1 MLKKLVK
8 FADRLDGKNLF
19 EEANHI
25 DIILQRFA
33 SLEDNIS
40 GDEKLEKI
48 NKIIEEEANS
58 IINSKELDEAV
69 KDAFEGM
76 QMGLSEAFSEMMME
90 KALSLYLKLADEKL
104 VKDIREVSV
113 GEDGREVTTYKDEA
127 RVVSDMG
134 IELAT
139 YLIEKSES
147 KNLEHYI
154 EFFKEIKERF
164 EEYGPEKS
172 NYDFGTLEDYI
183 I

>member
-33 SLEDNIS
+33 SLEDNAY
-40 GDEKLEKI
+40 GDGKLAKI
-48 NKIIEEEANS
+48 NEIIREEASS
-58 IINSKELDEAV
+58 IMKSKELDEAV
-69 KDAFEGM
+69 RDAFEGM
-76 QMGLSEAFSEMMME
+76 QMGLSEAFSEMIME

-104 VKDIREVSV
+104 VKDIREFSV
-113 GEDGREVTTYKDEA
+113 NEDGKEITTYKDEA
-127 RVVSDMG
+127 KVVSDTG
-134 IELAT
+134 IELVS
-139 YLIEKSES
+139 YLIEMSEG
-147 KNLEHYI
+147 LEHYI
-154 EFFKEIKERF
+154 KFFKEIEERF

>member
-1 MLKKLVK
+1 MLKKLTK
-8 FADRLDGKNLF
+8 FANRLDSKNLF

-25 DIILQRFA
+25 DIILKRFA

-40 GDEKLEKI
+40 GEEKLAKI
-48 NKIIEEEANS
+48 NEMIREEANS
-58 IINSKELDEAV
+58 IMKNKELGEAV
-69 KDAFEGM
+69 RDAFEGM
-76 QMGLSEAFSEMMME
+76 QMGKAEAFSEMMME

-104 VKDIREVSV
+104 VKDIKQVSV
-113 GEDGREVTTYKDEA
+113 DEDGKEITTYKDEA
-127 RVVSDMG
+127 KVVSDTG
-134 IELAT
+134 IELAS
-139 YLIEKSES
+139 YLIEKSEG
-147 KNLEHYI
+147 LENYI